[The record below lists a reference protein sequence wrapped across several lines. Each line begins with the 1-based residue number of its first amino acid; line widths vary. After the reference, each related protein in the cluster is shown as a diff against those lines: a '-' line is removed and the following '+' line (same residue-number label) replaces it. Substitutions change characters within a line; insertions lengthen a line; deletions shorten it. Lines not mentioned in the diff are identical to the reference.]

1 MVLVRDLLPVLGLNL
16 KLYDHFIEADDEHFK
31 WSTALMVDM
40 GTYEVK
46 DLNTGRITPEEL
58 FINAYAEK

>member
-1 MVLVRDLLPVLGLNL
+1 MVLVRDLLPVVGLNL

-31 WSTALMVDM
+31 WSTAPMVDM

-46 DLNTGRITPEEL
+46 DLNTGRITPE
-58 FINAYAEK
+58 